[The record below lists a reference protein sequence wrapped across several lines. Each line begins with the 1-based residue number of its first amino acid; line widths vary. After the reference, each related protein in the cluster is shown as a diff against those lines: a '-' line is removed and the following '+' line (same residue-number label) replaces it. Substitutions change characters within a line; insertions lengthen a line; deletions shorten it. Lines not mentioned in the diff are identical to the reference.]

1 MRQKTLRRIAGK
13 AQAWYGRT
21 RGPWLRRGVTASA
34 AVACPGPHSVRHAV
48 SLTRPAP
55 RAPSCHPQSYDLAVA
70 RAVAE
75 ARVLAE
81 LCLPFVRVGG
91 LWVAAK
97 GPDPEVSA
105 CPANGFLSYC
115 Y

>member
-1 MRQKTLRRIAGK
+1 MLPQLQKQELAHVGLGFQSCTEVRAYHSGLVALWPLATIVCPCVCRIVDAVPHRMPLR
-13 AQAWYGRT
+13 
-21 RGPWLRRGVTASA
+21 P
-34 AVACPGPHSVRHAV
+34 P
-48 SLTRPAP
+48 
-55 RAPSCHPQSYDLAVA
+55 PSNPQSYDLAVA

-97 GPDPEVSA
+97 GPDPQVRSWPDA
-105 CPANGFLSYC
+105 VLY
-115 Y
+115 